1 MTSMTSMT
9 SNTKTSMTSA
19 EHPVVVLL
27 RGINVGG
34 NRKVPMSD
42 LQRTLEASGCSD
54 VTTYIQSGNAVCRAA
69 GTNEAIEAR
78 LEPAI
83 AATFGFHVDTVV
95 RTAAEWAQYVS
106 TAQFP
111 DAASARPNLLHLALA
126 KRPLAAS
133 AQELLAARCSDEER
147 FALLDDALWIDF
159 AGGAGRSKLTPAAL
173 DRAAGS
179 PVTARNWRTVERL
192 QALLVALG

>member
-1 MTSMTSMT
+1 MTS
-9 SNTKTSMTSA
+9 KTTRTTSA
-19 EHPVVVLL
+19 LHPVVVLL

-34 NRKVPMSD
+34 HRKVPMPD
-42 LQRTLEASGCSD
+42 LKRTLEASGCSD
-54 VTTYIQSGNAVCRAA
+54 VTTYIQSGNAVCRAG

-95 RTAAEWAQYVS
+95 RTAAQWAQYVS

-111 DAASARPNLLHLALA
+111 DAASDRPNLLHLALA
-126 KRPLAAS
+126 KRPLAAT
-133 AQELLAARCSDEER
+133 AQDLIARCSGAER
-147 FALLDDALWIDF
+147 IALLDDALWIDF
-159 AGGAGRSKLTPAAL
+159 ADGAGRSKLTPAAL
-173 DRAAGS
+173 DRCAGS